1 MPSSLG
7 ALLFVAV
14 KDMDRIRHDI
24 AKVADDLDKFM
35 QRMALSDDDSDE
47 IYAVSGSD
55 TDDEPASKRKR
66 EDKGKSDKGWRSLA
80 PSKEDAW
87 VIGLW

>member
-1 MPSSLG
+1 MTHADKRHDWSSRNASLG

-14 KDMDRIRHDI
+14 KDMDRHDI

-66 EDKGKSDKGWRSLA
+66 EDKGKSDKG
-80 PSKEDAW
+80 
-87 VIGLW
+87 